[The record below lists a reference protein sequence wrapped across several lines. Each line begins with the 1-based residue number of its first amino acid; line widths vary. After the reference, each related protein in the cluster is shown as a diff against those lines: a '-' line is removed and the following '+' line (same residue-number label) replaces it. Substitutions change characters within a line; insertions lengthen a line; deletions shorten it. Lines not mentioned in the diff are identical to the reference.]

1 MVHTEELL
9 HELIQLHNKARS
21 QTTTRNSH
29 RVFHHTVG
37 GGRSESLSES
47 FPCAPYTRPTPHTQV
62 GENRLGFGSVSVP
75 RTGREAGP
83 RPAPARRALAQIGHR
98 ATVFNGSPRVHQAR
112 HLAGARSVTRSRA
125 LSTRCRPFGQGQQP
139 SALFP
144 LAPPTRIRRLQ
155 YVAQS
160 KWRSCFAIRFLP
172 RRPPPLSHAHWSFVS
187 SYALWSL
194 RPSPLIAAHSG
205 GHSGFQLHRLDST
218 PARCRQRLTR
228 TLPQTCTAPP
238 WLATKAAHRADG
250 IPLRPAPH
258 ARSLS
263 FFRVGVSPA
272 PP

>member
-37 GGRSESLSES
+37 GAGANHYPSRFPAHHTPGPHHTHKSARTDSDLDPSACLARAGR
-47 FPCAPYTRPTPHTQV
+47 PDHAQPPP
-62 GENRLGFGSVSVP
+62 GELWLRS
-75 RTGREAGP
+75 
-83 RPAPARRALAQIGHR
+83 
-98 ATVFNGSPRVHQAR
+98 ATEPLRSTVLHQAR

-125 LSTRCRPFGQGQQP
+125 LSTRCRPFGQGQRP

-160 KWRSCFAIRFLP
+160 KWRACFAIRFLP

-263 FFRVGVSPA
+263 FFRVGVGVSPA